1 LSGTL
6 LSQPE
11 GQVYDST
18 LVDQAEVEGQEEVGD
33 CEDGAGPSDCL
44 IALAQAAGD
53 YVEHERENRLKKSH
67 FLEMKTVMKPCLHS
81 GYYGKLG
88 IINKE
93 LYKFLNKYLI

>member
-1 LSGTL
+1 LSRTL

-11 GQVYDST
+11 GQVYNST

-33 CEDGAGPSDCL
+33 CEDGAGPPDCL

-67 FLEMKTVMKPCLHS
+67 FLNMKTAMFTHRVIWKS
-81 GYYGKLG
+81 
-88 IINKE
+88 
-93 LYKFLNKYLI
+93 